1 MGLFSED
8 FDKEVDWFVEHN
20 YFLEKY
26 FNTTTLSVLVTT
38 PRLEIRNQ
46 SLPDGIPTKYIDLA
60 ETTQGRYALF
70 CKHLAQ
76 FRYDETGRGLLI
88 DNIDQIPDNA
98 DRENWED
105 FVRYALK
112 RENEV
117 PIPGPNGDYCIDF
130 GRMHIAARC
139 SEKPAYLDGQSM
151 QAYIISDD
159 PIL

>member
-8 FDKEVDWFVEHN
+8 FDEELEWFVEHN

-26 FNTTTLSVLVTT
+26 FNTTSLSVLVIT
-38 PRLEIRNQ
+38 PRLEIRNS
-46 SLPDGIPTKYIDLA
+46 SLPDGTPTKYIDLA
-60 ETTQGRYALF
+60 ATTEGHYPLF

-76 FRYDETGRGLLI
+76 FRYDQSGRGLLI
-88 DNIDQIPDNA
+88 DNIDKIPDNA

-117 PIPGPNGDYCIDF
+117 PIPASSGDYCIDF

-139 SEKPAYLDGQSM
+139 SEKPAYLEGASL
-151 QAYIISDD
+151 QAYII
-159 PIL
+159 I